1 MDNFLLKFEYKG
13 HPHILEVK
21 TWDQQYKTVYKV
33 IIQEHE
39 ITFEPDEEGYPRA
52 IADNHA
58 QAGSIDAGLL
68 EEVAQRIAA
77 HVNGEGTAGAE

>member
-1 MDNFLLKFEYKG
+1 VDNFTLKFEYKG

-52 IADNHA
+52 IADNQA
-58 QAGSIDAGLL
+58 QAGNIDAGLL
-68 EEVAQRIAA
+68 EDVAQRIAA
-77 HVNGEGTAGAE
+77 YVNGEGPATGE